1 MKLKN
6 LLEVIKFSYGS
17 DYAVEINI
25 GFMKNYRLTKGNIS
39 SLMSLYGDKS
49 VKEFVINEN
58 KITVRCR

>member
-6 LLEVIKFSYGS
+6 LLEVVKFSYGS
-17 DYAVEINI
+17 DYVVEINI
-25 GFMKNYRLTKGNIS
+25 GFMKSYRLTKGNIS
-39 SLMSLYGDKS
+39 SLISLYGNES